1 MFLNNILIIVK
12 KQNGKSKEEFAP
24 VARRAWLGLCNYIDD
39 KNDLTEVCIGTGKKN
54 SKQYYMDRP
63 RIAGDYH

>member
-1 MFLNNILIIVK
+1 MNKEWNVK
-12 KQNGKSKEEFAP
+12 IQGRD
-24 VARRAWLGLCNYIDD
+24 VTIYYIDD

-63 RIAGDYH
+63 RIAGDYHGQAPILWCAYALLNNK